1 MTLSHAYTHT
11 STSSTEVLNKLLED
25 VISIHK
31 QSRKEMFSTLEITLH
46 QVFASAERLCMQQLL
61 EQYDWDFPSFASQGK
76 NYRKVTRNCK
86 QYMTLAG
93 EVRVE
98 RSLYRTERN
107 GPTCCPLELN
117 TGLIEGFWTPQAA
130 KQAVHL
136 VSQLTPAEAEQVFK
150 EFGLMAPS
158 KSSLDRL
165 PKKISQC
172 WEENRLPLDTTLQ
185 NQYKIPESA
194 RKCAIS
200 LDGVLIPTRYTRVIR
215 SDSRWA
221 EAACGTVSFF
231 DSDGELLSTRY
242 LARMPEHKKRILK
255 QQLAAQIHHIVK
267 QRPDLDIIKVADGA
281 RDNWT
286 FLDGQIKEGECVL
299 DFYHAA
305 QHLFVAMQCIHGK
318 QSYETVCAFDKY
330 REILLKDPNGIDKL
344 IRHLHYQ
351 MRKNPTLKALKT
363 EITYFTRHRKRCDY
377 ARLKSENKPIGSGI
391 VEAACKTVV
400 QMRLKRSGQHWDDK
414 GGQAILTFRSILLSK
429 QFDSAWE
436 EVKNFY
442 YKPIVP
448 PNNVVKFPK
457 IGSV

>member
-1 MTLSHAYTHT
+1 MTLSHAYSQT
-11 STSSTEVLNKLLED
+11 STGSTEVLNNLLEEVKS
-25 VISIHK
+25 VIK
-31 QSRKEMFSTLEITLH
+31 QSRKSLFTTLELTLH
-46 QVFASAERLCMQQLL
+46 QAFANAERGCMQQLL
-61 EQYDWDFPSFASQGK
+61 EQYDWDFPAFTSQGK
-76 NYRKVTRNCK
+76 RYRKVTRNSK
-86 QYMTLAG
+86 PYMTLAG
-93 EVRVE
+93 EVSVE

-107 GPTCCPLELN
+107 GPTHCPLELN

-136 VSQLTPAEAEQVFK
+136 VSQLTPVEAERVFK

-165 PKKISQC
+165 PKKLSQY
-172 WEENRLPLDTTLQ
+172 WEENQLVLDKKLQ
-185 NQYKIPESA
+185 DGFKIPESA
-194 RKCAIS
+194 SKCAVS
-200 LDGVLIPTRYTRVIR
+200 LDGVLIPTRYARVLP

-231 DSDGELLSTRY
+231 DDDGELISTRY
-242 LARMPEHKKRILK
+242 LARMPEYKKKTLK
-255 QQLAAQIHHIVK
+255 QQLAAQIHNIVT

-318 QSYETVCAFDKY
+318 QSYESICAFEKY
-330 REILLKDPNGIDKL
+330 REILLTDHNGIDKV
-344 IRHLHYQ
+344 IRHLNYHS
-351 MRKNPTLKALKT
+351 RKSPTLKTLKT
-363 EITYFTRHRKRCDY
+363 EVTYFTRHRKRCDY

-429 QFDSAWE
+429 QFDHAWE

-442 YKPIVP
+442 YKPIAA
-448 PNNVVKFPK
+448 PNNVVKFPM
-457 IGSV
+457 I